1 MKEFGDSI
9 SIIFS
14 KVAGFFDIFDLSFFV
29 SGLLSGMAV
38 ATFLYYAGIPVASLL
53 NSKTGIF
60 IAVVMCYGFGLASF
74 AMGRLIQNV
83 FGRIIYKKPQDIE
96 SDERFI
102 KYLKNHDLYDNKQV
116 KKYIDQGADG
126 TRALYN
132 LLWAQLRHSP
142 NVSSSLELL
151 NSYWVRAATYDGLSV
166 SLLLWSAVMGCSYF
180 DKVIPHFEYPALIIV
195 GLVIVISFAFAC
207 LWEGQRYRKYQAK
220 ELVAT
225 IAAITGNQ

>member
-1 MKEFGDSI
+1 MKELGDALSV
-9 SIIFS
+9 IFS

-60 IAVVMCYGFGLASF
+60 IAVIMCYGLGLVSF
-74 AMGRLIQNV
+74 ASGRLIQNV
-83 FGRIIYKKPQDIE
+83 FGRICYRKKQDIE

-102 KYLKNHDLYDNKQV
+102 KYLKNHDLYDNKHVQ
-116 KKYIDQGADG
+116 KYVVQGSDG

-142 NVSSSLELL
+142 NVSASLELL
-151 NSYWVRAATYDGLSV
+151 NSYWSYD
-166 SLLLWSAVMGCSYF
+166 
-180 DKVIPHFEYPALIIV
+180 
-195 GLVIVISFAFAC
+195 
-207 LWEGQRYRKYQAK
+207 
-220 ELVAT
+220 
-225 IAAITGNQ
+225 